1 MFMEKGAIKLKPE
14 RKKIKMEIEVENFG
28 PISSGRVDLKPLT
41 VFIGPNNSGKSYT
54 AMLIH
59 SILEVLPS
67 LFRPY
72 PLPPPPFRGR
82 FLIHVL
88 ESEARENLMRSMKDL
103 IENLKKKEEF
113 EVPKQLVE
121 DIISEIF
128 REVYERRLSK
138 EIIRSFASPL
148 NELIEIGKNSS
159 TLKIKFNSHNINL
172 FLIGDKLELREHPW
186 PVFKIKVRRVEELLS
201 PHRVKIEKKENEF
214 LIKISKEV
222 PYFVLADILADN
234 ILEICAFYVYSIVEN
249 LLVPCYYLPAA
260 RSGILQGHK
269 ALVAG
274 IMRKIPY
281 VGIEKLEVP
290 PTFSGVISDFL
301 SSIISLPERKGP
313 FYQLAR
319 ELEEELIKGEIVVR
333 TLEERYSYPEIK
345 YNFEG
350 KEIPLHRAS
359 STVSELAP
367 LFLYLKYYVR
377 PRSVLVIEEPE
388 AHLHP
393 ANQRV
398 LAKLLVRLV
407 RKGVYVVI
415 TTHSEYLLE
424 QLSNFIL
431 LSRIEPRERVKQG
444 YKEDDFLKPKETA
457 VYVFRYDEE
466 SSGYKIEEVKVTEEE
481 GIPQDE
487 FLRVHRALYEE
498 EVSIYRKLGEE

>member
-1 MFMEKGAIKLKPE
+1 ME
-14 RKKIKMEIEVENFG
+14 MEIEVENFG
-28 PISSGRVDLKPLT
+28 PVSSGRVELKPLT

-54 AMLIH
+54 AMLIR
-59 SILEVLPS
+59 SIFEVLPHS
-67 LFRPY
+67 LLELY
-72 PLPPPPFRGR
+72 PPPFRSH
-82 FLIHVL
+82 FLLDAIRGEVS
-88 ESEARENLMRSMKDL
+88 ESLKRSIKDL
-103 IENLKKKEEF
+103 IENLKEKEEF

-121 DIISEIF
+121 HIISEIF
-128 REVYERRLSK
+128 REVYEKRLSK

-148 NELIEIGKNSS
+148 NELIKMGKNLS

-172 FLIGDKLELREHPW
+172 FLIGDKLELREHPRLDLRIW
-186 PVFKIKVRRVEELLS
+186 IKKVEE
-201 PHRVKIEKKENEF
+201 PTIGAKMKKENEF
-214 LIKISKEV
+214 IIEMGKI
-222 PYFVLADILADN
+222 PQIPPADIANILAGN
-234 ILEICAFYVYSIVEN
+234 ILEICASHVYSMVES

-281 VGIEKLEVP
+281 VGIERLEVP
-290 PTFSGVISDFL
+290 PTFPGVVSDFL
-301 SSIISLPERKGP
+301 SSIISLPEEKGP

-319 ELEEELIKGEIVVR
+319 ELEEELIRGEIVVG
-333 TLEERYSYPEIK
+333 TLEERYSHPEIK
-345 YNFEG
+345 YDFEG

-367 LFLYLKYYVR
+367 LFLYLKYYIR
-377 PRSVLVIEEPE
+377 PESVLVIEEPE

-393 ANQRV
+393 TNQRV

-431 LSRIEPRERVKQG
+431 LSRIEPGERVKQG